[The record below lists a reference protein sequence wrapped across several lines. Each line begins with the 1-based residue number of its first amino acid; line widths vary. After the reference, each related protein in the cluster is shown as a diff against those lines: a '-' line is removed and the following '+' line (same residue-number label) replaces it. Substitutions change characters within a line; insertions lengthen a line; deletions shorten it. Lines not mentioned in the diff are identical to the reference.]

1 MLHSLRLRLL
11 LPFIIVVLVALGTV
25 AVMVS
30 RATTTEFERSIAG
43 IINYR
48 YFDIRLKAQAIQENI
63 YQHTGERGIW
73 EELQSLLER
82 ISSSARTRIVM
93 ADLDGNVYADSSK
106 KLIGETLNTSLSKP
120 FAAFLIDGIPILA
133 YAEPIDTP
141 QLILAQ
147 QQFTSSVNHSLL
159 LAVIAASLV
168 AIILT
173 LATSKSILRPVEALI
188 AAARKM
194 EKGDLS
200 QRVNIRP
207 RGELG
212 ELASAFNAMADG
224 LERLEQLRRNM
235 VSDVAHELRTPLSN
249 IRGYLEAIQDDMIA
263 PTPELIE
270 SLHEEALL
278 LSQLVEDL
286 QELALAEAGQIE
298 LKREPVFLPELIER
312 TITALLPLIQE
323 KDLQVHTE
331 LSPDLEPVSADNR
344 RVSQVLRNLLTNAI
358 RYTPSGGTITIS
370 AICYGDKVEVH
381 VHDTG
386 IGIDPD
392 HLPFLFERFY
402 RVDQSRTRSTGG
414 AGLGLAIVK
423 QLVQAQGGD
432 VKVASEV
439 GSGTTFIFTLPSAN
453 GAATG

>member
-1 MLHSLRLRLL
+1 MHSLRLRLL
-11 LPFIIVVLVALGTV
+11 LFFSIVVLVALGTV
-25 AVMVS
+25 AVLVS
-30 RATTTEFERSIAG
+30 RATTTEYERSIAG

-48 YFDIRLKAQAIQENI
+48 YFDIRLKAETIQTSI
-63 YQHTGERGIW
+63 YQYTGEQGLW
-73 EELQSLLER
+73 AKMQALLER
-82 ISSSARTRIVM
+82 ISSTSRTRIVM
-93 ADLDGNVYADSSK
+93 ADLDGRVYADSSN
-106 KLIGETLNTSLSKP
+106 KLNGEKLNTTLSKP
-120 FAAFLIDGIPILA
+120 FAAFLIEGIPILA

-141 QLILAQ
+141 QLELAR
-147 QQFTSSVNHSLL
+147 QQFSSSVNRSLF
-159 LAVIAASLV
+159 LAIIAASIV
-168 AIILT
+168 AILLT
-173 LATSKSILRPVEALI
+173 LATSKSILRPIEALI

-200 QRVNIRP
+200 QRVNIQA

-249 IRGYLEAIQDDMIA
+249 IRGYLEAIQDEMVD

-278 LSQLVEDL
+278 LSQLVDDL

-298 LKREPVFLPELIER
+298 LKREPVNLPELIER
-312 TITALLPLIQE
+312 TISALQPLIQE
-323 KDLQVHTE
+323 KNLRVRTE
-331 LSPDLEPVSADNR
+331 LSPDLEPVTADNR

-358 RYTPSGGTITIS
+358 RYTPPHGTITIS
-370 AICYGDKVEVH
+370 ARCQADQIEVR

-402 RVDQSRTRSTGG
+402 RVDQSRARSTGG

-423 QLVQAQGGD
+423 QLVQAQGGE
-432 VKVASEV
+432 VNVASQV
-439 GSGTTFIFTLPSAN
+439 GTGTTFIFTLPSAN
-453 GAATG
+453 SAAAG